1 MKKNKTNQIV
11 ATFALFWIIVWI
23 IWTWILVI
31 FSNNPGY
38 DSEITL
44 TPEQIQELMQSQSW
58 VSLWTWVTIQTST
71 WINIWTWE
79 IQ

>member
-23 IWTWILVI
+23 VWTWLLVI
-31 FSNNPGY
+31 FSSNQGY

-44 TPEQIQELMQSQSW
+44 TPEQIQELIQSQSW
-58 VSLWTWVTIQTST
+58 VNLWTWVTIETST
-71 WINIWTWE
+71 WINIWTWKV
-79 IQ
+79 Q